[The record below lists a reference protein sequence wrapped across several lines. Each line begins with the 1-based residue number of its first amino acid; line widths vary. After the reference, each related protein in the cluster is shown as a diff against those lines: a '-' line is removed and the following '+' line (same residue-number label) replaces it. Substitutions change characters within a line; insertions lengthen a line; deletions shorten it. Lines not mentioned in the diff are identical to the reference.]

1 MSEQRIRI
9 NDQVTVGPQPSPA
22 ELEQLAR
29 HGYKSVINLR
39 TSGETDDDELGT
51 DEEGGQV
58 KALGMQYVNIPV
70 SMDDADETT
79 VDHFRQN
86 LHRMPKPVYVHC
98 ARGKRA
104 GAMTMMDVGVKKD
117 MDGQEVLEKAE
128 DMGFEC
134 DQEQLE
140 QFVRKYVNEHTSDE
154 PAAGKKVPGS

>member
-1 MSEQRIRI
+1 MSEQQIRI
-9 NDQVTVGPQPSPA
+9 NDQVTVGSQPNPA

-39 TSGETDDDELGT
+39 TSGEVDDELT
-51 DEEGGQV
+51 PDEEGDQV

-79 VDHFRQN
+79 VDRFRQN
-86 LHRMPKPVYVHC
+86 LNRMPKPVYVHC

-104 GAMTMMDVGVKKD
+104 GAMTMMDVGVKQD
-117 MDGQEVLEKAE
+117 MDGEEVLEKAE

-140 QFVRKYVNEHTSDE
+140 QFVRSYVDDHTSDE
-154 PAAGKKVPGS
+154 PSVGKQAPRS